1 MSWPKLLVLVRHAE
15 SIGNTMPIEQRVK
28 LDISTS
34 EFPLTNKGKE
44 QARITGE
51 YLNKNFGT
59 FSTYIT
65 SPYLRTTETAKL
77 LYPDVEFQKDPRLIE
92 VQRGIRYVMTE
103 KQIKKKYPEEIIRKR
118 KEGLYYYR
126 PLGGENWI
134 DVEIRIRSFLNRL
147 RSKKILIVVHGNW
160 LVIFQKIIDDL
171 SIEKAIF
178 NFELGGFE
186 NASVTIYENKTV
198 NRKSKLVLVEENI
211 IPWKGKL

>member
-186 NASVTIYENKTV
+186 NASETIYENKTV